1 MNWELYEVWGIS
13 EDNSEELIET
23 TNSLKEAKTIAK
35 ANIIDSSVVEC
46 VIYLED
52 ENGNLIEVD
61 TVQASLHSV
70 KLVL

>member
-35 ANIIDSSVVEC
+35 TNIIDSSVVEC

-61 TVQASLHSV
+61 TVQAS
-70 KLVL
+70 